1 MLPAK
6 LAISYMN
13 IFTFF
18 DKLKETFKFWA
29 IGCHFKGP
37 LLLPLCIM
45 CQVRTE
51 EGP

>member
-6 LAISYMN
+6 LAISYRN

-29 IGCHFKGP
+29 SGCHVKGTLP
-37 LLLPLCIM
+37 PPCAHKILL
-45 CQVRTE
+45 
-51 EGP
+51 